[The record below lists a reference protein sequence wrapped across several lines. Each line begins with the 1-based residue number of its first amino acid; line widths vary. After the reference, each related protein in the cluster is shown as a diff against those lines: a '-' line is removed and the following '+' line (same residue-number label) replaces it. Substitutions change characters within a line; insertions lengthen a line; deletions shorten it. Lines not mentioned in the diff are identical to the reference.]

1 MITESGVHPSLHPN
15 SHHQIIFAKF
25 NLEIHYPPPYFRDV
39 WHYQD
44 ANTDLIRRA
53 IAMFDWDRAFVN
65 TNVNEKVFILNK
77 TILNILSNFFPHETL
92 TIDDNKDSLWF
103 TKKIKKIIQE
113 KSNVY
118 KSYRNSKNNN
128 NTHYL
133 RKLKVLQEDLHNAIK
148 ASKLNYYSLIRYKLT
163 HIQKNAKVY
172 STLLKSFF
180 NSKKI
185 PLSPPLFHGNDYV
198 TDFNKKVHFLILFL
212 RNIVL

>member
-1 MITESGVHPSLHPN
+1 
-15 SHHQIIFAKF
+15 
-25 NLEIHYPPPYFRDV
+25 
-39 WHYQD
+39 
-44 ANTDLIRRA
+44 
-53 IAMFDWDRAFVN
+53 MFDWDRAFVN

-133 RKLKVLQEDLHNAIK
+133 RRLKVLQEDLHNTTEV
-148 ASKLNYYSLIRYKLT
+148 SKQNYYSQIAYTK
-163 HIQKNAKVY
+163 KN
-172 STLLKSFF
+172 T
-180 NSKKI
+180 
-185 PLSPPLFHGNDYV
+185 
-198 TDFNKKVHFLILFL
+198 
-212 RNIVL
+212 